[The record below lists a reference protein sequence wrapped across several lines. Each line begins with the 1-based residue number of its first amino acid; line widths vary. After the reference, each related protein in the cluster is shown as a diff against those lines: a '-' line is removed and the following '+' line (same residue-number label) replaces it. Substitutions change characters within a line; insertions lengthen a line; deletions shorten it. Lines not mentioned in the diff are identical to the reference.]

1 MVRKDNTKNNTKKS
15 LSSSQLI
22 PVGFLL
28 LILAGTLLLCL
39 PFSTVEG
46 EKTSVLTALFTATTS
61 TCVTGLVVVNT
72 FSHWTLF
79 GQAVILMLIQ
89 FGGMGIVAITALV
102 MILARRKLTMANR
115 VLLMDSFNLD
125 TPGGVV
131 RFLRKVFV
139 GVFIVESIGALL
151 YSFYFIPVYG
161 FARGIWYSFFHSIS
175 AFCNAGIDLLGE
187 NSLIPFQSN
196 LYILTITMALIV
208 LGGLGYIVWFDLL
221 NGIYQV
227 FKKKKLR
234 FFRQNINEH
243 TKLVLVLT
251 VFLIVSGAFFTFIME
266 YSNPGTIGN
275 MSLWSKL
282 VNSLFQSVTL
292 RTAGFAAVPQENL
305 TESTA
310 FLSCFYMFIGGSPM
324 GTAGGVKTVTFF
336 VLVLTTASFVR
347 GRNETVVFRR
357 AFSVDMAK
365 KATAIVTISFA
376 VTMVMTILL
385 MNSNNLSLIDAMYE
399 MFSATATVGLS
410 RNVTS
415 SLNAIGRILVIV
427 AMYLGRIGP
436 ISMVLFFNRKISDK
450 NAVRFAKGKYFIG

>member
-1 MVRKDNTKNNTKKS
+1 MERLKFVFMVRKDNTKNNTKKS

-151 YSFYFIPVYG
+151 YSFYFIL
-161 FARGIWYSFFHSIS
+161 S
-175 AFCNAGIDLLGE
+175 ACLHPFKIFRAGIQFKMTPGY
-187 NSLIPFQSN
+187 NNIHN
-196 LYILTITMALIV
+196 ILRIR
-208 LGGLGYIVWFDLL
+208 YR
-221 NGIYQV
+221 N
-227 FKKKKLR
+227 R
-234 FFRQNINEH
+234 
-243 TKLVLVLT
+243 
-251 VFLIVSGAFFTFIME
+251 
-266 YSNPGTIGN
+266 
-275 MSLWSKL
+275 
-282 VNSLFQSVTL
+282 
-292 RTAGFAAVPQENL
+292 
-305 TESTA
+305 
-310 FLSCFYMFIGGSPM
+310 
-324 GTAGGVKTVTFF
+324 
-336 VLVLTTASFVR
+336 VR
-347 GRNETVVFRR
+347 YTC
-357 AFSVDMAK
+357 
-365 KATAIVTISFA
+365 II
-376 VTMVMTILL
+376 I
-385 MNSNNLSLIDAMYE
+385 
-399 MFSATATVGLS
+399 
-410 RNVTS
+410 
-415 SLNAIGRILVIV
+415 
-427 AMYLGRIGP
+427 
-436 ISMVLFFNRKISDK
+436 
-450 NAVRFAKGKYFIG
+450 